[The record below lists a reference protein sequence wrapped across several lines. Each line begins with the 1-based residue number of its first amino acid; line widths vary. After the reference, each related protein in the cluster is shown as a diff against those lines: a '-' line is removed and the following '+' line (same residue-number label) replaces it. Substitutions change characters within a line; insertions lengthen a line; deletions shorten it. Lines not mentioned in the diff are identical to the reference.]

1 MFKLS
6 SHWPLLALV
15 GAVSLI
21 NVAAPSSALAF
32 ERAPILHGELWR
44 IITGNLVH
52 TNTSHLLLNLGSVLA
67 IYSLFFDHLGRARLL
82 SLMALLWLAVGLGI
96 WWLCPQTDWY
106 MGLSG
111 SLHGLFAWGAI
122 QDIRTGRRISG
133 WMLFT
138 GLLMKLFWD
147 QYTGGQGVISG
158 MIDARVHI
166 GSHLLGSVA
175 GTMLSLCSLRLGQFA
190 VWNINAKRQVL

>member
-1 MFKLS
+1 MAF
-6 SHWPLLALV
+6 V
-15 GAVSLI
+15 GAVSLL
-21 NVAAPSSALAF
+21 NVAAPSSALSF
-32 ERAPILHGELWR
+32 ERGSILHGELWR

-67 IYSLFFDHLGRARLL
+67 IYSLFCDHLDRARLL
-82 SLMALLWLAVGLGI
+82 SLMVLLWLAVGLGI

-147 QYTGGQGVISG
+147 QYTGGQGAISG

-175 GTMLSLCSLRLGQFA
+175 GIVLSLCSLRLGQFA
-190 VWNINAKRQVL
+190 FWGSSVKRQML